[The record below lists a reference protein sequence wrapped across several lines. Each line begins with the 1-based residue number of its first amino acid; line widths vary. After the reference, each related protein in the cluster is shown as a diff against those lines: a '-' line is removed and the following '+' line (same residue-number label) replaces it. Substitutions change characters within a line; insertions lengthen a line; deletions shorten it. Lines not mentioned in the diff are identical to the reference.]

1 MKSTA
6 KTSKTDE
13 NISSQKDDATRMD
26 EDEVDDDFHPIESAS
41 KKGNPKPKVSG

>member
-13 NISSQKDDATRMD
+13 RISSQKDLTRMD
-26 EDEVDDDFHPIESAS
+26 EDEVDDDFHPTESAS